1 MSRVL
6 RQLSRIETQLQT
18 MQRSLPAAPSPQ
30 VVQTVEIGEL
40 ASDAILS
47 GWQALKQRRLQG

>member
-18 MQRSLPAAPSPQ
+18 MQRSLPTAPGLQ
-30 VVQTVEIGEL
+30 VVRTVEIGGQ

-47 GWQALKQRRLQG
+47 GWQALKQRELQG